1 MSVAATVRGQPRTSL
16 VTYAGLAFVTMA
28 TIMDEIVLTR
38 IFSVTM
44 WYHFAF
50 VAISVALFGMTVGA
64 LAVYLKPQ
72 WFPEAD
78 VKRHLW
84 VFSLFF
90 AVSIGLAFVSQL
102 SIPFSP
108 GWSLVGA
115 WSVIFTCLV
124 ISVPFAFSGVVV
136 CLALTRFPA
145 RVNRL
150 YGADLIGA
158 ALGSSLLVWLL
169 NRVDGP
175 SAVVLVAALAAIGSL
190 LFAVDTGNANA
201 ILLAAAAVVV
211 LGGFGFLNAR
221 LATGSGD
228 APLRLMWVKQA
239 KEPDFLLQKWNA
251 FSRVTVEGDPNVP
264 AKPFGWGLSPAYPA
278 DRTVRQLGMSIDAG
292 AATTLTYYSGDPSQL
307 EHLKFDVSNL
317 AHYIRHNARVMVV
330 GVGGGRDLLSALAF
344 NQASVTGVEMNGAI
358 LHIMNDTY
366 GDFTGHLDRNP
377 RVTLVNDEARSY
389 LTRNQDRYD
398 VIQISMIDTWAATS
412 AGAYALSENS
422 LYTVDAWQ
430 TFFDRLE
437 PGGVLSVSRWHK
449 DLLGRPLESYRLV
462 SLAVKSL
469 QERGVADP
477 RQHML
482 MAASPASLWASVAT
496 LLVSPDPFTP
506 EDVATFEAAAKLLQ
520 FDLVLTPTYAAD
532 EKFDAIASARDLDSV
547 ISKYPEDLSPPTD
560 DRPYFFQMASL
571 RSLLD
576 GSLFD
581 DTSTMRPA
589 LVLFNLSLA
598 VLVLAVACVALP
610 LFFTGRR
617 STATGMLPLY
627 VYFAGIGLGFILL
640 EVSQLQRL
648 IIFLGHPTYAL
659 TVVLFSL
666 LLASGIGSLLVELV
680 LRPRWRYTAVV
691 PLVVLLAA
699 IVGFGIGAPAA
710 IRHFESE
717 PTNIRIL
724 VAAGLLMPL
733 GLLMGMPFSIGM
745 RIASATP
752 DAPTPFLWGI
762 NGAMSVLGSVL
773 GMLIALL
780 WGISAAFWTGAFWYL
795 VAAAALVASLLPAAP
810 PVAAEER
817 AGVAARW
824 AAVAGDGDR
833 E

>member
-1 MSVAATVRGQPRTSL
+1 MSVAVAAVQGRPRTSL
-16 VTYAGLAFVTMA
+16 VTYAGLAFVTLA

-64 LAVYLKPQ
+64 LAVYLQPR

-78 VKRHLW
+78 IKRHLW
-84 VFSLFF
+84 LFSLFF
-90 AVSIGLAFVSQL
+90 AVSIALAFVSQL

-108 GWSLVGA
+108 GWSLVSA
-115 WSVIFTCLV
+115 WSVMFTCLV
-124 ISVPFAFSGVVV
+124 ISVPFALSGVVV

-150 YGADLIGA
+150 YAADLIGA

-175 SAVVLVAALAAIGSL
+175 SAVILVAALAAVGSL
-190 LFAVDTGNANA
+190 LFAIDAGSANGM
-201 ILLAAAAVVV
+201 LLAAAAVVL
-211 LGGFGFLNAR
+211 LGGFGFLNSR
-221 LATGSGD
+221 LAAANGEP
-228 APLRLMWVKQA
+228 PLRLMWVKQA
-239 KEPDFLLQKWNA
+239 REPDYRLQKWNA
-251 FSRVTVEGDPNVP
+251 FSRVTVEGDPNV
-264 AKPFGWGLSPAYPA
+264 ATAPFGWGLSPVYPL
-278 DRTVRQLGMSIDAG
+278 DRKVEQLGMAIDAG
-292 AATTLTYYSGDPSQL
+292 AATTLTRYSGDPSQI
-307 EHLKFDVSNL
+307 EHLKYDVSNL

-358 LHIMNDTY
+358 LQILNGTY

-377 RVTLVNDEARSY
+377 KVTLVNDEARSY
-389 LTRNQDRYD
+389 LTRSKDRYD

-449 DLLGRPLESYRLV
+449 DLQGRPLESYRLV

-469 QERGVADP
+469 QERGVENP

-482 MAASPASLWASVAT
+482 MAASPPSLGASVAT
-496 LLVSPDPFTP
+496 LLVSPDPFTAG
-506 EDVATFEAAAKLLQ
+506 DVATFETAAKWLG
-520 FDLVLTPTYAAD
+520 FELVLTPTYASD
-532 EKFDAIASARDLDSV
+532 EKFDAIASAADLDSV
-547 ISKYPEDLSPPTD
+547 ISKYPEDLSAPTD
-560 DRPYFFQMASL
+560 NRPYFFQMASL
-571 RSLLD
+571 RNLLD

-581 DTSTMRPA
+581 NTGTMRPA

-610 LFFTGRR
+610 LLVTARR
-617 STATGMLPLY
+617 TPASGMVPLY
-627 VYFAGIGLGFILL
+627 VYFAAIGLGFILL
-640 EVSQLQRL
+640 EISQLQRL

-666 LLASGIGSLLVELV
+666 LLASGVGSLLVELV
-680 LRPRWRYTAVV
+680 LRPRWRYAAVV
-691 PLVVLLAA
+691 PLVALLAA
-699 IVGFGIGAPAA
+699 IVGFSIGAPAA
-710 IRHFESE
+710 ISHFESE

-780 WGISAAFWTGAFWYL
+780 WGISAAFWTGGFCYL
-795 VAAAALVASLLPAAP
+795 MAAAALAVAVVPGTAM
-810 PVAAEER
+810 VGAAEP
-817 AGVAARW
+817 V
-824 AAVAGDGDR
+824 AVAGR
-833 E
+833 S